1 MQPKNNINTKN
12 NKVLFDTS
20 ALLALIN
27 KEPGYEQL
35 ESLLASS
42 CISAVSLS
50 EVVVELRK
58 IGVPIAEIEEIV
70 NEVIPEVIPF
80 THQMGFLSGSL
91 ASTAEELGLSCADR
105 ACIATGIINNMVIY
119 TTNQTWQKLQ
129 MKNLHVL
136 VICSDLS

>member
-1 MQPKNNINTKN
+1 MQPKNNINAKN

-42 CISAVSLS
+42 CISAVSLG
-50 EVVVELRK
+50 EVVIELRK

-70 NEVIPEVIPF
+70 KEVIPEVIAF

-91 ASTAEELGLSCADR
+91 ASITEELGLSLVDR
-105 ACIATGIINNMVIY
+105 ACVSTGIINNMVIY
-119 TTNQTWQKLQ
+119 TTNQTLQKLQ
-129 MKNLHVL
+129 IDNLNVV
-136 VICSDLS
+136 VIR